1 MKKQHP
7 LSLLTVGLLIF
18 GAFLVSCSSGGHDDS
33 PVAPSAP
40 SAPTL
45 KPAPPSDLVN
55 VLNSKLAFQDHA
67 NNEDGFRVYRN
78 GGLQMT
84 LAPNVVEFTPAT
96 CTGGFKVTAYNT
108 GGESSATNTV
118 ICHTGS

>member
-1 MKKQHP
+1 MKKQHL
-7 LSLLTVGLLIF
+7 LSWLTLGLLIF
-18 GAFLVSCSSGGHDDS
+18 SVVLISCKSSSHDDS
-33 PVAPSAP
+33 PVGP
-40 SAPTL
+40 SAPTE

-84 LAPNVVEFTPAT
+84 LAPNVVQFTPAT

>member
-1 MKKQHP
+1 MKKPHL
-7 LSLLTVGLLIF
+7 LSWLTAGLLIF
-18 GAFLVSCSSGGHDDS
+18 GALLIACSSNGHDDT
-33 PVAPSAP
+33 PTAP
-40 SAPTL
+40 SAPTSI
-45 KPAPPSDLVN
+45 PAPPSDLVN

-96 CTGGFKVTAYNT
+96 CNGGFKVTAYNT